1 MVFEIAIMIVKYFL
15 FENIYIYKKKKA
27 KSSLYIL
34 EKVEGNDGN
43 RFIACKREEKYHH
56 RRVSLPDFHLGAKS
70 PQTLKG
76 LFTQEK

>member
-1 MVFEIAIMIVKYFL
+1 VVVFEITVTVIKYFL
-15 FENIYIYKKKKA
+15 FE
-27 KSSLYIL
+27 KSILYIL

-56 RRVSLPDFHLGAKS
+56 RRVSHPDFHLGAKS
-70 PQTLKG
+70 SQTLKG

>member
-1 MVFEIAIMIVKYFL
+1 VVVFKIAVTVIKYFL
-15 FENIYIYKKKKA
+15 FE
-27 KSSLYIL
+27 KSTLYIL

-70 PQTLKG
+70 SQTLKG